1 MTLGG
6 HAPVGRRH
14 QLRSGHERGGKA
26 NQGDRE
32 DDAEYGAQVYRHL
45 ADVRG
50 VDRDDNGRPGTAN
63 FNEPTTSTTN
73 KIPARPPLPASTIAS
88 PRNINSVC

>member
-1 MTLGG
+1 MPLGG

-26 NQGDRE
+26 NQSDRE

-45 ADVRG
+45 ADVRC
-50 VDRDDNGRPGTAN
+50 VDRDDNRGSGTEVRPEERRREQREQAQQ
-63 FNEPTTSTTN
+63 
-73 KIPARPPLPASTIAS
+73 RPSAGCPLP
-88 PRNINSVC
+88 